1 MSLNA
6 SHTEKYHMVITYKL
20 HDEVWSYPM
29 IGESWIRRENS

>member
-1 MSLNA
+1 MLLNQT
-6 SHTEKYHMVITYKL
+6 HKQKYRMVITYKL